1 MLLERVDHLIKKH
14 ATSRAELERT
24 LDLSHGSIRN
34 WDKSMPSVDKI
45 QKVAD
50 FFDVSVDYL
59 LGRTDRRKYYDS
71 VKENKNVM
79 ITELEK
85 LIMDLS
91 DNDNSSFP
99 NNDLNFNKEIHELLL
114 NSLNQS
120 LSLAKIEIKL
130 ESNVK
135 EQN

>member
-1 MLLERVDHLIKKH
+1 MLLERVDQLIKKQSI
-14 ATSRAELERT
+14 TRAELERT
-24 LDLSHGSIRN
+24 LDLSSGSIRN

-71 VKENKNVM
+71 VKENKNV
-79 ITELEK
+79 TVSELEK

-91 DNDNSSFP
+91 DNADSAFLI
-99 NNDLNFNKEIHELLL
+99 NDSDLSGEIHELLVM
-114 NSLNQS
+114 SLKQS
-120 LSLAKIEIKL
+120 LQLAKVEIKL
-130 ESNVK
+130 KS
-135 EQN
+135 